1 MVKRLHTEKSIKKT
15 RKEKG
20 GNGVWITRFSNKKK
34 RTTIRKGDLCHP
46 LCPRN
51 MTEKQEK

>member
-1 MVKRLHTEKSIKKT
+1 MAKRLHPEKSIKKQE
-15 RKEKG
+15 RRKG
-20 GNGVWITRFSNKKK
+20 GSGVWITRFSNKKK

-46 LCPRN
+46 LYPRN